1 METFKAVYINE
12 MFKISK
18 KKKIAVSL
26 IFSLLSVIVAAIVVY
41 FLNNFAGI
49 RITGSSDFSIMV
61 LTALSYTLFPLFTT
75 FICID
80 IFAGEF
86 GDGTIKFTLTGLAPR
101 FKVFLGKMIAIATF
115 IMANLIV
122 VMILCLVASIFI
134 NSNAPN
140 ILKIVLTYIMAFF
153 PQLIFALVV
162 VFLSNIFKG
171 TTSVFML
178 SILVFLAF
186 NGFGMI
192 FPSFKSFL
200 FTSAFDWYTLILG
213 SYINFGKILRVFL
226 ILLGYGIMLST
237 ASYCFFEKRD
247 I

>member
-1 METFKAVYINE
+1 METLKAVYVNE

-26 IFSLLSVIVAAIVVY
+26 IFSFLSVIVIAIVVY

-61 LTALSYTLFPLFTT
+61 LTFLSYTLFPLFTA

-80 IFAGEF
+80 MFAGEF
-86 GDGTIKFTLTGLAPR
+86 ADGTIKFTLTRLAPR
-101 FKVFLGKMIAIATF
+101 FKVFLGKILAIASF
-115 IMANLIV
+115 ITANLIFVMMLSFV
-122 VMILCLVASIFI
+122 VSIFI
-134 NSNAPN
+134 NSSMPN
-140 ILKIVLTYIMAFF
+140 LMKIVLAYTMEFF

-162 VFLSNIFKG
+162 VFLSNISKG
-171 TTSVFML
+171 TTSAFML
-178 SILVFLAF
+178 SILVFLVF
-186 NGFGMI
+186 NGLDMM
-192 FPSFKSFL
+192 FPNFKSFL
-200 FTSAFDWYTLILG
+200 YTSAFDWYTLILG

-226 ILLGYGIMLST
+226 ILLGYGIMLFT
-237 ASYCFFEKRD
+237 ASYYSFEERD